1 MRTKNCFSSRDI
13 FEPVDF
19 VYNTGMMTGIDLQA
33 LKHIDA
39 DRLIAAPDCGLG
51 FLDRKLALAKLTNM
65 VSAAKSVSD

>member
-1 MRTKNCFSSRDI
+1 MIRFGLLTA
-13 FEPVDF
+13 VDRLS
-19 VYNTGMMTGIDLQA
+19 VETDWRLTEITERLQAA

-51 FLDRKLALAKLTNM
+51 FLNRELALAKLTNM